1 MKKALPKKAI
11 RGIGLLLCLC
21 LSYLLCRFVFFD
33 IHGMKQ
39 WVDILAGFSLVVL
52 LISLLLKLR
61 WMSVLTACG
70 YMAGFVLGLLFST
83 DGFDPG
89 GGRTNNFW
97 VLWAAGV
104 LICMLIGIAV
114 DMAVRIRKK
123 LSRAQ

>member
-1 MKKALPKKAI
+1 MKNVQLKKAI

-21 LSYLLCRFVFFD
+21 MSYLLCRLVLFD

-39 WVDILAGFSLVVL
+39 WADILAGFSLVVL
-52 LISLLLKLR
+52 LISLVLKLR

-70 YMAGFVLGLLFST
+70 YIAGFVLGVLFNT

-97 VLWAAGV
+97 VLWVVGLLA
-104 LICMLIGIAV
+104 CMVIGLAV
-114 DMAVRIRKK
+114 DVVVRIRKK
-123 LSRAQ
+123 